1 MRGNTLATIS
11 WIADV
16 IVTIGIIQIPQLMKL
31 KQICLS
37 FGNPSRVGIVALKP
51 QPLAI
56 TGIAVF

>member
-1 MRGNTLATIS
+1 MATIS

-37 FGNPSRVGIVALKP
+37 FGNPSR
-51 QPLAI
+51 
-56 TGIAVF
+56 AVLVKNEDQIKDIIKDIDFAANCI